1 MAVNGAT
8 NFYKRAGKQLDDTFD
23 KTYMSSLPKL
33 VRGFQYVKH
42 ITGEIPISFVNAA
55 GTGIV
60 ATAVIANNPLSKEDK
75 DTKRYSAL
83 RQPVSAVLAILMQL
97 GVILPFNHFVQSL
110 SDRGYLPQWMNR
122 VVVHDNRAIEK
133 EIKKKNPKISKKDL
147 AEAVKEQR
155 QKEYAAAME
164 QISEKGTLSFKDH
177 QMTTDNFKKLLN
189 ATSDDLMKETTAMLQ
204 HFEETLTKKY
214 VERMTFF
221 RDNDE
226 AMTSL
231 FKEIKE
237 NISGGK
243 SQEETKKFFK
253 ELTKKHAKSNP
264 IIKEIIE
271 EISGGQNTQIKQ
283 TILEKIEKRFSDI
296 KTQHLNTDD
305 AIRTYVANSLKEQIN
320 SAQDDKK
327 ALTEIQK
334 LISEMDDNNYKSK
347 VKEIVRKSEEL
358 LKNGKDFLF
367 NVVDKE
373 VQITNR
379 RFRSY
384 KDGMGLIVGLITLP
398 ITCKMLNWLHP
409 RFMEKCFPS
418 IANSKNKKK
427 EDKK

>member
-1 MAVNGAT
+1 MTVTGAK
-8 NFYKRAGKQLDDTFD
+8 NFYARAGKQLDDTFD
-23 KTYMSSLPKL
+23 KTYMSSLPKF

-60 ATAVIANNPLSKEDK
+60 ATAVISNNPFSKEDK

-110 SDRGYLPQWMNR
+110 SDRGYLPQWMNQ
-122 VVVHDNRAIEK
+122 VVVHDKRAIEK
-133 EIKKKNPKISKKDL
+133 EIKKANPYISKKDL
-147 AEAVKEQR
+147 AKAVKERQ

-189 ATSDDLMKETTAMLQ
+189 ATNEDLMKETTEMLR
-204 HFEETLTKKY
+204 HFEGTLTQKY

-221 RDNDE
+221 KDNQD
-226 AMTSL
+226 MITSL

-237 NISGGK
+237 NISNGK
-243 SQEETKKFFK
+243 SQEDIAKFFK
-253 ELTKKHAKSNP
+253 ELIKKHSKSNP
-264 IIKEIIE
+264 VVNEIIE
-271 EISGGQNTQIKQ
+271 EISNGQNTQIKQ
-283 TILEKIEKRFSDI
+283 TILEKIEKRFSHI
-296 KTQHLNTDD
+296 NSQNLQTDD
-305 AIRTYVANSLKEQIN
+305 SIRAYVTNSLKEQID
-320 SAQDDKK
+320 SANGDKK
-327 ALTEIQK
+327 TLTEIQK
-334 LISEMDDNNYKSK
+334 LISEINDKNYKSK
-347 VKEIVRKSEEL
+347 VEEIVKKSEEL

-367 NVVDKE
+367 KVVDKE